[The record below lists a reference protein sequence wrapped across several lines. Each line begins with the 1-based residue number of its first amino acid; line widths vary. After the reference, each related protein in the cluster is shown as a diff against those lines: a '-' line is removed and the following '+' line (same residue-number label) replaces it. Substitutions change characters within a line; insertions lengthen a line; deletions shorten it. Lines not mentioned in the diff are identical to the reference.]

1 VTLRLY
7 NGRWLIFGS
16 GIANSDVCCC
26 PEPPPPGSGTYPCDC
41 FDFWPES
48 LTLDITGL
56 ADYPVP
62 GAGLCNCPADGYGPG
77 FNQSVVLDF
86 AGVVTFDGCP
96 ALPGTANSR
105 VRTLNSLR
113 NATVYS
119 DQNPFGLAVYRGS
132 MTNGSCDEY
141 GVEAILNKS
150 AFGGFCDVTV
160 VLDKLAAGSPDL
172 CDPWLQASAACS
184 AWVLGGTFNTSC
196 ASANLTVQSSYFGG
210 DATMGQTAAT
220 VV

>member
-1 VTLRLY
+1 
-7 NGRWLIFGS
+7 
-16 GIANSDVCCC
+16 
-26 PEPPPPGSGTYPCDC
+26 
-41 FDFWPES
+41 
-48 LTLDITGL
+48 
-56 ADYPVP
+56 
-62 GAGLCNCPADGYGPG
+62 
-77 FNQSVVLDF
+77 
-86 AGVVTFDGCP
+86 
-96 ALPGTANSR
+96 
-105 VRTLNSLR
+105 
-113 NATVYS
+113 
-119 DQNPFGLAVYRGS
+119 